1 MFLNSDLS
9 ILRNIF
15 ESLDKY
21 KDRKEIEL
29 DERKLPKLHEIIR
42 HMDFLAELKSHYNEL
57 IKNMEEAQ
65 AALKEKMEPVIIEI
79 KKSENELSRLKK
91 ESDEVNSRIMMLS
104 GEKKYLESLISEK
117 HANIEVKVSF
127 ITSSQIK
134 ILR

>member
-1 MFLNSDLS
+1 
-9 ILRNIF
+9 
-15 ESLDKY
+15 
-21 KDRKEIEL
+21 
-29 DERKLPKLHEIIR
+29 
-42 HMDFLAELKSHYNEL
+42 MDFLAELKSHYNEL